1 MLYMPMLYSDSLII
15 PARTSAKPLWID
27 FAFFSICAC
36 AAMTLAHFAYGPEQT
51 GLTHLGGEYF
61 HIAQAIATGQG
72 YSNPFGQPTGATAW
86 MPPLIPYFM
95 AGCFRALGYPGLLA
109 IFLLVH
115 VASIAW
121 SFSLVVSIARQF
133 GLAIVGYVL
142 VILVGNAYSA
152 ELFCCTHDSGILLL
166 LTTLTVTSFFTVQET
181 QPTFSSSVRWG
192 GWGGLLALA
201 SPALAFAWAAML
213 CCRWI
218 RFYKSLL
225 LAAIV
230 SMIVIT
236 PWCMRNYLVF
246 GHWIPI
252 KSNAGFD
259 AWQANVDDQ
268 DGVIDQSNTDRHP
281 INYQNERGAQHLAQI
296 QGEGEYAYNQKL
308 GNEFRAWVIAHPDQY
323 MAKIG
328 RRFVSSVILHENM
341 RKGADSFWV
350 YYPRILSLGL
360 FCFTLFVVVMRVRLP
375 AFFIVSLAFMT
386 VYLLPYWF
394 LSYYERYGA
403 PMVTVKALI
412 VLGAAIAV
420 RDWYRSRRESHNSLQ
435 ALAIQ
440 PLAFE
445 FKNPSHKRC

>member
-1 MLYMPMLYSDSLII
+1 MFHSDIQQTL
-15 PARTSAKPLWID
+15 ARTSPKSFWFD
-27 FAFFSICAC
+27 FAFFSACAC
-36 AAMTLAHFAYGPEQT
+36 SAMALAHLAYGPEQT
-51 GLTHLGGEYF
+51 GLTHLGGEYL
-61 HIAQAIATGQG
+61 HISRAMVTGQG
-72 YSNPFGQPTGATAW
+72 YSNPFGKPTGATAW

-95 AGCFRALGYPGLLA
+95 AGCLGALGFAGLLTV
-109 IFLLVH
+109 FLVVH
-115 VASIAW
+115 VASIAY
-121 SFSLVVSIARQF
+121 SFALVVSIARQF
-133 GLAIVGYVL
+133 GLTIVGYVL
-142 VILVGNAYSA
+142 VILIGNAYSA

-166 LTTLTVTSFFTVQET
+166 LTTLTVTSFFTVQESR
-181 QPTFSSSVRWG
+181 PSLSSSIRWG

-201 SPALAFAWAAML
+201 SPALALAWAAML

-225 LAAIV
+225 IAASVSIV
-230 SMIVIT
+230 VIT

-259 AWQANVDDQ
+259 AWQANVDDE

-281 INYQNERGAQHLAQI
+281 INHQNERGAQHLAQI
-296 QGEGEYAYNQKL
+296 QALGENAYNQKL
-308 GNEFRAWVIAHPDQY
+308 GNEFRAWVFAHPDQY
-323 MAKIG
+323 FAKIG

-350 YYPRILSLGL
+350 YYPRILSIGL
-360 FCFTLFVVVMRVRLP
+360 FVFTLIVVAMRVRLP
-375 AFFIVSLAFMT
+375 SFFNVGLAFMT
-386 VYLLPYWF
+386 FYLLPYWF

-412 VLGAAIAV
+412 VLGATIAV
-420 RDWYRSRRESHNSLQ
+420 RDWYRARLARNNPVQ

-440 PLAFE
+440 PLPLE
-445 FKNPSHKRC
+445 FKNASHKSC